1 MEDIRG
7 NLDRVREGI
16 AAACRRA
23 GRVADDVM
31 LIAVS
36 KTVQIERIRQGGG
49 GGGDRP
55 RREPG
60 AGGAGK
66 DRGRSAGPCP
76 GT

>member
-23 GRVADDVM
+23 GRVAEDVM

-36 KTVQIERIRQGGG
+36 KTVRSNGSARGW
-49 GGGDRP
+49 
-55 RREPG
+55 RRG
-60 AGGAGK
+60 
-66 DRGRSAGPCP
+66 
-76 GT
+76 